1 MVLIYTWIYV
11 GKRLFIPVNVCGS
24 EAKSFLLFR
33 KPNFTKYHGGRS
45 LDIKREITPFSY
57 NSKISYSLQTGNK
70 FNRSGTIWLEAA
82 VTEKRNIDFWSFL
95 IFSFF
100 ILLVIVIR
108 LYMLTF
114 VLN

>member
-1 MVLIYTWIYV
+1 MLV
-11 GKRLFIPVNVCGS
+11 KDCSSRLLNVCGP

-82 VTEKRNIDFWSFL
+82 VTEKRNIDFWSL